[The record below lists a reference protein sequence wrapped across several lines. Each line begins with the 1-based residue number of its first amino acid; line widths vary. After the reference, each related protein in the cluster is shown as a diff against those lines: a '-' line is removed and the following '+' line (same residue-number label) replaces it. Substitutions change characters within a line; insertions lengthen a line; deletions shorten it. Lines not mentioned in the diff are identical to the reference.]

1 MMDDLTLTEVMQDPL
16 ISLVLKA
23 DGIDDTSFANSLESA
38 RRRFIDQGLERLRQE
53 SADHFYRRLGH
64 TIQWS

>member
-1 MMDDLTLTEVMQDPL
+1 MMDDLTMTEVMQDPL

-23 DGIDDTSFANSLESA
+23 DGIDDTSFANSLERA

-53 SADHFYRRLGH
+53 RADHFYRRLGQH
-64 TIQWS
+64 FQ